1 MWITNHPF
9 LEAEPTSD
17 KGNRHIISSMCKPLD
32 CTDLQTCTE
41 YSYGG
46 HPYSYT
52 GVYNMSPCQE
62 DEIWGEG
69 VRFRESLK
77 IGRTHLSEREVEELV
92 HALGK
97 EYNGNTYHV
106 LNRCE
111 GIRSRAL
118 LWKVR
123 DVLTQYNYQVL
134 GP

>member
-1 MWITNHPF
+1 MAKVYRLF
-9 LEAEPTSD
+9 
-17 KGNRHIISSMCKPLD
+17 ISSMCNSLD
-32 CTDLQTCTE
+32 CIGLQTCTE

-77 IGRTHLSEREVEELV
+77 IGHTHLSEREVEELV
-92 HALGK
+92 HTLGK

-106 LNRCE
+106 LNR
-111 GIRSRAL
+111 
-118 LWKVR
+118 
-123 DVLTQYNYQVL
+123 
-134 GP
+134 